1 MSVPRPAVIAFD
13 VLETLVPL
21 DALEWRFREAG
32 VPRVLMR
39 RWSDHLLRDAFAL
52 AAAGGLRTFRD
63 LALAALDDVT
73 GHQVG
78 RPAAEALVDAIAELE
93 PRPDAGEALARARE
107 SGARVIA
114 LDNAP
119 GPVVRALL
127 ERTGRASDVEAVI
140 SADASGRWKPSAGI
154 YLHAADHCGTE
165 PGRVALI
172 TAHGWD
178 VHGARRAGLSAA
190 WSAHAES
197 RFPAAF
203 EPPNASGPDPVRTV
217 EALLTCTEGAPP
229 PPGR

>member
-1 MSVPRPAVIAFD
+1 DREPPGGRPREASVSVPRPAVIAFD

-39 RWSDHLLRDAFAL
+39 RWSDHPLRDAFAR
-52 AAAGGLRTFRD
+52 AAAGGLRTFRA
-63 LALAALDDVT
+63 LALA
-73 GHQVG
+73 
-78 RPAAEALVDAIAELE
+78 ALVDAIAELE
-93 PRPDAGEALARARE
+93 PRPDAGGALARARE

-154 YLHAADHCGTE
+154 YLHAADHCDTE